1 MKMAPLAKLDD
12 GKIDLII
19 VRKTSKVK
27 LLKLFPKLFSGDHV
41 KSPLVEYK
49 QVKNFSITIKDENDL
64 TIDGEIIGKTP
75 LHVEM
80 LPKLLNVLV

>member
-1 MKMAPLAKLDD
+1 MVQRNKPMKT
-12 GKIDLII
+12 
-19 VRKTSKVK
+19 R
-27 LLKLFPKLFSGDHV
+27 
-41 KSPLVEYK
+41 
-49 QVKNFSITIKDENDL
+49 TIKDENDL